1 MVRFKLIERI
11 NPRQPG
17 DPPRHYAIGVNQGK
31 VDIRELSEMI
41 SEKSTVTSIDT
52 MAVIEALLK
61 VIPRELAN
69 GRIVALGDLGSL
81 SLTLKSEG
89 SDQPENFSASMIRGT
104 KLHFRPGKEVKKVL
118 NNISYAKVKAD
129 QSLP

>member
-1 MVRFKLIERI
+1 MVKFKLIERK

-17 DPPRHYAIGVNQGK
+17 DPSRYYAIGVNQGK
-31 VDIRELSEMI
+31 VDIRELADQI

-52 MAVIEALLK
+52 IAVIEALLK

-69 GRIVALGDLGSL
+69 GRIVTLGDLGTL
-81 SLTLKSEG
+81 RLTLKSEG
-89 SDQPENFSASMIRGT
+89 SDQPEKFSATMIKGT
-104 KLHFRPGKEVKKVL
+104 KLHFRPGKEVRKVL
-118 NNISYAKVKAD
+118 NNISYAKTKAE